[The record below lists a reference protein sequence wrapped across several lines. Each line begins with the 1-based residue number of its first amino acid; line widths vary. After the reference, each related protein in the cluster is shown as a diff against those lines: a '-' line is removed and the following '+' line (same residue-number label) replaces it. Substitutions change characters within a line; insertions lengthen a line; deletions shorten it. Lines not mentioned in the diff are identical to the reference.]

1 MRRLPPLLALVGTL
15 LLATPTLAQNVAP
28 DGVRVPDDCRDADLT
43 VVCGLIPPW
52 GNGMFEYFGGG
63 PDYPA
68 TRRFIPFPAD
78 ERPWRLCLEGAFGPE
93 WSLRP
98 CSEMIAKDADA
109 LADFAGICVMREEL
123 ETCALGELS
132 EFDLPVH
139 FVWNEEGIEVIS
151 EGSAVEFEY
160 SYAVPDDCA
169 DPYTICGLL
178 PPWGNTID
186 LERIVPFDRGDGFT
200 LDRTRVEVA
209 RSGYMWR
216 LCTAP
221 RLGAPVWSLEPC
233 GSLPDGAGDAARERL
248 ERAEEMKRHETRH
261 GDSMHAHPH
270 GGSSHGH
277 RHGGSSFMLLFALLL
292 TLPVVGG
299 AAIVRVLTGREVA

>member
-28 DGVRVPDDCRDADLT
+28 DGARVPDDCRDADLT

-68 TRRFIPFPAD
+68 TRRFTPFPAD

-98 CSEMIAKDADA
+98 CGEMIAKDADA
-109 LADFAGICVMREEL
+109 LADFAGICVMREEW

-160 SYAVPDDCA
+160 SYAVPEDCA

-178 PPWGNTID
+178 HHGEIRSTSSGLSPSIAETGSRSIG
-186 LERIVPFDRGDGFT
+186 RGSRSHATDTCGDSAP
-200 LDRTRVEVA
+200 LRDSAR
-209 RSGYMWR
+209 RSGRSSRAGRSPMER
-216 LCTAP
+216 EARRVSASSVP
-221 RLGAPVWSLEPC
+221 R
-233 GSLPDGAGDAARERL
+233 R
-248 ERAEEMKRHETRH
+248 
-261 GDSMHAHPH
+261 
-270 GGSSHGH
+270 
-277 RHGGSSFMLLFALLL
+277 
-292 TLPVVGG
+292 
-299 AAIVRVLTGREVA
+299 